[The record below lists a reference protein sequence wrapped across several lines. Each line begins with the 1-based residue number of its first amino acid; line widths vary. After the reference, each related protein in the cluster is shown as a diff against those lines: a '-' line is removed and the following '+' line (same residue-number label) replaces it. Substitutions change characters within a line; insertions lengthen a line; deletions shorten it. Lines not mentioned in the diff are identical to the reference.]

1 MVADIFVQFLSPSV
15 MLFLTVGV
23 ICGIIGGCL
32 PGISPSMVIALLL
45 PASLY
50 MPKIASIALLMGA
63 YQGAM
68 FGGSISAILINT
80 PGTAAGAATV
90 LDGYPMAQKG
100 QAGKALA
107 MALYASCTGG
117 FVGCVFLLVGAE
129 SLAAV
134 TLQFGPPEY
143 FGLMVMSLMLI
154 AGLSGK
160 SLLKGLLAAGLGL
173 GAATVGIEAIY
184 GARRFTFGNPNL
196 LDGLSN
202 LSLFIGLFA
211 FSEVL
216 VILLKSREELNE
228 KPEIRGRTGAKLT
241 FAEYWSNLGTM
252 GISGAIGAIIGILPG
267 LGGSTA
273 AFLAYAE
280 AQRRSKTPELF
291 GTGILPGVAA
301 SESANNAVCGG
312 ALVPTMTLGIPGD
325 VVTAILLGALVAQ
338 GIKPG
343 PLMFTENIGD
353 VYMIYI
359 ALLLSVFV
367 LLAVGVFGVPFF
379 ARILNIPKS
388 MLFPLILVICLIG
401 TYASRTNYFDCLVM
415 FGFGVVGYILKRG
428 EIPIAPMVI
437 AFVIGS
443 GLENSL
449 RQSLI
454 LSDNS
459 AMIFVTR
466 PICLI
471 LLIISLL
478 LLVFMLQRNM
488 KTGKAA
494 AD

>member
-1 MVADIFVQFLSPSV
+1 MVDVFLQFLSPSII
-15 MLFLTVGV
+15 LFIILGV
-23 ICGIIGGCL
+23 TCGIIGGCL
-32 PGISPSMVIALLL
+32 PGISPSMTIALLL
-45 PASLY
+45 PVSLY

-80 PGTAAGAATV
+80 PGTAAAAATV

-107 MALYASCTGG
+107 MSLYASCTGG
-117 FVGCVFLLVGAE
+117 FVGCLVPLGGAQ
-129 SLAAV
+129 SLALV
-134 TLQFGPPEY
+134 TLKFGPPEY

-154 AGLSGK
+154 SGLSGN
-160 SLLKGLLAAGLGL
+160 SLLKGLLSAGMGL

-216 VILLKSREELNE
+216 VMLLKTREELNE
-228 KPEIRGRTGAKLT
+228 KPEIRDRSGEKLT

-252 GISGAIGAIIGILPG
+252 GVSGVIGAIIGVLPG

-280 AQRRSKTPELF
+280 TQRRSKTPELF
-291 GTGILPGVAA
+291 GTGILPGIAA
-301 SESANNAVCGG
+301 PEAANNGVCGG

-325 VVTAILLGALVAQ
+325 VVTAILIGALVAQ

-359 ALLLSVFV
+359 GL
-367 LLAVGVFGVPFF
+367 LLAVICLVVVGTLGVPFF
-379 ARILNIPKS
+379 AKILNIRKS
-388 MLFPLILVICLIG
+388 MLFPLILVICVIG
-401 TYASRTNYFDCLVM
+401 TYASRSNYFDCLAM
-415 FGFGVVGYILKRG
+415 IGFGVVGYIMKRG
-428 EIPIAPMVI
+428 GIPIPPMVI
-437 AFVIGS
+437 AFVIGG

-459 AMIFVTR
+459 LMIFVTR
-466 PICLI
+466 PICLF

-478 LLVFMLQRNM
+478 LLVFMIRRNI
-488 KTGKAA
+488 KDNKASSA
-494 AD
+494 